1 MEDFADAIIDWH
13 KTHGRHDLPWQSDPS
28 PYRVWVSEIMLQQTR
43 VGTVIP
49 YFQRFM
55 ARFPDIESLAHAD
68 IDRVLHLWTGLG
80 YYARARNLHK
90 AARTIMAEHGGRLPA
105 TVEELESLSGIG
117 RSTAGAV
124 LCLGHGRPAPILDGN
139 VKRVLARC
147 FAVEGYPGDSKT
159 RAELWAL
166 AERLLPQNAA
176 ENRPGGGCGR
186 AAAYTQGMMDLG
198 ATLCTR
204 ANPDCP
210 RCPLRRRCL
219 ARQRGE
225 IDRHPGKKAAKAL
238 PLRSVAMFILQNDD
252 GRVLLEK
259 RPPSGVWG
267 SLYSLPQA
275 DLPQPRSQSQPRAK
289 IAASPASGAAGSS
302 RKPAAPPPPGP
313 AIGLR
318 YHDEP
323 PVELPGIKHS
333 FTHFQL
339 DIVPILYRVGGA
351 DTILAE
357 SDRWLWYAIDNPA
370 EVGLAAPVRK
380 LLASLAPS
388 PRQPTGT
395 TMTRT
400 VHCRKYGREL
410 PGLPA
415 PPYPGDKGREIHD
428 TVSQRAWREWLA
440 QQTMLINEKQ
450 LSLANAADRKYLGEQ
465 MEKFLDNQ
473 DFDRAT
479 GYVPPD

>member
-1 MEDFADAIIDWH
+1 MAGFADAIIDWH
-13 KTHGRHDLPWQSDPS
+13 TRHGRHDLPWQSDPG

-55 ARFPDIESLAHAD
+55 ARFPDIESLARAD
-68 IDRVLHLWTGLG
+68 IDQVLHLWTGLG

-105 TVEELESLSGIG
+105 TVEELERLSGIG
-117 RSTAGAV
+117 RSTAGAI

-147 FAVEGYPGDSKT
+147 FAVGGYPGNSKT

-166 AERLLPQNAA
+166 AQRLLPENAA
-176 ENRPGGGCGR
+176 EKRPGGARTR

-210 RCPLRRRCL
+210 RCPLRHRCL

-238 PLRSVAMFILQNDD
+238 LVRSVAMFILRTDA

-259 RPPSGVWG
+259 RPPNGIWG
-267 SLYSLPQA
+267 SLYSLPQV
-275 DLPQPRSQSQPRAK
+275 DLPQPESGGNM
-289 IAASPASGAAGSS
+289 AASPASGGARSA
-302 RKPAAPPPPGP
+302 RKLEWAPPPPGQTM
-313 AIGLR
+313 GLR

-339 DIVPILYRVGGA
+339 DIVPVLYRVRGA
-351 DTILAE
+351 NNAVAE
-357 SDRWLWYAIDNPA
+357 SDRWLWYSIDNPA

-380 LLASLAPS
+380 LLASLAPACGS
-388 PRQPTGT
+388 QP
-395 TMTRT
+395 
-400 VHCRKYGREL
+400 E
-410 PGLPA
+410 
-415 PPYPGDKGREIHD
+415 PP
-428 TVSQRAWREWLA
+428 
-440 QQTMLINEKQ
+440 
-450 LSLANAADRKYLGEQ
+450 
-465 MEKFLDNQ
+465 
-473 DFDRAT
+473 
-479 GYVPPD
+479 

>member
-1 MEDFADAIIDWH
+1 MPAATDPRPAAMAGFADAIIDWH
-13 KTHGRHDLPWQSDPS
+13 TRHGRHDLPWQSDPG

-55 ARFPDIESLAHAD
+55 ARFPDIESLARAD
-68 IDRVLHLWTGLG
+68 IDQVLHLWTGLG

-105 TVEELESLSGIG
+105 TVEELERLSGIG
-117 RSTAGAV
+117 RSTAGAI

-147 FAVEGYPGDSKT
+147 FAVGGYPGNSKT

-166 AERLLPQNAA
+166 AQRLLPENAA
-176 ENRPGGGCGR
+176 EKRPGGARTR

-210 RCPLRRRCL
+210 RCPLRHRCL

-238 PLRSVAMFILQNDD
+238 LVRSVAMFILRTDA

-259 RPPSGVWG
+259 RPPNGIWG
-267 SLYSLPQA
+267 SLYSLPQV
-275 DLPQPRSQSQPRAK
+275 DLPQPESGGNM
-289 IAASPASGAAGSS
+289 AASPASGGARSA
-302 RKPAAPPPPGP
+302 RKLEWAPPPPGQTM
-313 AIGLR
+313 GLR

-339 DIVPILYRVGGA
+339 DIVPVLYRVRGA
-351 DTILAE
+351 NNAVAE
-357 SDRWLWYAIDNPA
+357 SDRWLWYSIDNPA

-380 LLASLAPS
+380 LLASLAPACGS
-388 PRQPTGT
+388 QP
-395 TMTRT
+395 
-400 VHCRKYGREL
+400 E
-410 PGLPA
+410 
-415 PPYPGDKGREIHD
+415 PP
-428 TVSQRAWREWLA
+428 
-440 QQTMLINEKQ
+440 
-450 LSLANAADRKYLGEQ
+450 
-465 MEKFLDNQ
+465 
-473 DFDRAT
+473 
-479 GYVPPD
+479 